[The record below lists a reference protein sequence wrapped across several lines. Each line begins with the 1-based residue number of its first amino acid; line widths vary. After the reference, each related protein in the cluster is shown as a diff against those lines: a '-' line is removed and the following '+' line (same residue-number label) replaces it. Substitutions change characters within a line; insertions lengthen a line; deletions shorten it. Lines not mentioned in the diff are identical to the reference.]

1 MISIIRDMLRA
12 PDAQSDPQ
20 HWAATLL
27 AHAWLGLAFALF
39 LPWWAVLLA
48 YAAWEAAQAL
58 YYGAG
63 LWDCLLDW
71 CAVALGVCVAVA
83 LSLGHDAIGA
93 ALGVV
98 LVAGVGMWV
107 RR

>member
-1 MISIIRDMLRA
+1 MIGIIRDMLRA
-12 PDAQSDPQ
+12 PDAQSDPH

-27 AHAWLGLAFALF
+27 AHGWLGLAAALI

-48 YAAWEAAQAL
+48 YAAWEAAQWL
-58 YYGAG
+58 YYGAEP
-63 LWDCLLDW
+63 WDCLLDW

-83 LSLGHDAIGA
+83 AAHGLDGIGA
-93 ALGVV
+93 ALGVL
-98 LVAGVGMWV
+98 LVAGIGMAV